1 MRRILQVVAAVTAMM
16 VATAA
21 QTPAAKAGVDECT
34 YIAQKICK
42 GTQDPNGNFYYPGGP
57 GWLACVEDQKQY
69 ILICQGPPPTPCRE
83 PSRC

>member
-34 YIAQKICK
+34 YIAQQIC
-42 GTQDPNGNFYYPGGP
+42 
-57 GWLACVEDQKQY
+57 
-69 ILICQGPPPTPCRE
+69 
-83 PSRC
+83 